1 VRDYNGE
8 MLALLALFGPKQGL
22 RIPLVGRLTL
32 GRGATAD
39 LQLVDGK
46 VSREHCRIDAT
57 GARAMIEDLGSQNG
71 TYVNGEVISSPTPVA
86 EGDEIMVGDTLL
98 LVAGDQIEVA
108 NARYGAGTLL
118 VSPQGRASTAA
129 NPGAPLPGQDSVR
142 DGMRGLGA
150 LAARLATAGNEEDAA
165 TAVLDASRERACAQA
180 RDLAAA
186 CVAGAAA
193 PSKERVVA
201 WPRAARARWFRF
213 RARCSNGPPRRN
225 GGFWSRT
232 PWTAASCAACAAW
245 SCTACVR

>member
-1 VRDYNGE
+1 
-8 MLALLALFGPKQGL
+8 MAALLALFGPKQGL
-22 RIPLVGRLTL
+22 RIPLTGCLTL

-71 TYVNGEVISSPTPVA
+71 TYVNGEVIDRPTPVA

-129 NPGAPLPGQDSVR
+129 NYGRASSRADGQGR
-142 DGMRGLGA
+142 HARTRRLG
-150 LAARLATAGNEEDAA
+150 
-165 TAVLDASRERACAQA
+165 
-180 RDLAAA
+180 
-186 CVAGAAA
+186 GAA
-193 PSKERVVA
+193 
-201 WPRAARARWFRF
+201 
-213 RARCSNGPPRRN
+213 GD
-225 GGFWSRT
+225 GG
-232 PWTAASCAACAAW
+232 
-245 SCTACVR
+245 